1 MCLEVSSLLRPS
13 GTGQLMMRG
22 EGRTNLKLKRGLVTN
37 SASPSSHTVWLE
49 EKLDLQ
55 AKGPI
60 IYYLFDARSR
70 SPYQDINKVSSFS
83 RCLVGTKCYLSSLIF
98 YCRILERLLHTLTR
112 GLLAVVGGLI
122 IRSTHTLT
130 SFLSYP
136 VVSTNIYLCF
146 DFGSTFA
153 PCSMTIPKKV
163 FYYYYWLHYIYKGVV
178 ILTTAYLFRKR
189 NHKI

>member
-1 MCLEVSSLLRPS
+1 
-13 GTGQLMMRG
+13 MRG

-98 YCRILERLLHTLTR
+98 YCQILERLLHTLTR
-112 GLLAVVGGLI
+112 GLLAVVGGVDYTQYAHVDFLLI
-122 IRSTHTLT
+122 
-130 SFLSYP
+130 LSSSQYQYI
-136 VVSTNIYLCF
+136 SLF
-146 DFGSTFA
+146 WF
-153 PCSMTIPKKV
+153 
-163 FYYYYWLHYIYKGVV
+163 WLHFCPLLHDNTKKSVLLLLLIACTIYRCSNSHYCLSFQKKKSQN
-178 ILTTAYLFRKR
+178 IR
-189 NHKI
+189 